1 MKALGYYLFGVIS
14 TLTVLVMFFN
24 HYVDE
29 FLDEYWL
36 CLLYKEYTQEW
47 FWSNIVITSICTM
60 AILIWVFN
68 LGKGIKDDEKE
79 PLFKQPKEEID

>member
-14 TLTVLVMFFN
+14 TLTALVMFFN

-60 AILIWVFN
+60 TILIWVFN
-68 LGKGIKDDEKE
+68 LGKGVKDDKKE
-79 PLFKQPKEEID
+79 PLFKQLEEETD